1 MTTENEVVQLS
12 ERNFQEEVLMSLH
25 PVLVDFWAEWCGPCH
40 AIAPIVEELAV
51 DFDGK
56 AKVGKLEIDKSPS
69 LAQRFSIQSVPTL
82 IIFKDGEEVDR
93 VTGNVPKEVLAE
105 KLGRVVSEQRMP
117 VEQRKEQDHVVT
129 SA

>member
-1 MTTENEVVQLS
+1 MTTKKEVVQLS
-12 ERNFQEEVLMSLH
+12 EQDFQEEVLMSLH

-56 AKVGKLEIDKSPS
+56 AKVGRLEIDKSPS
-69 LAQRFSIQSVPTL
+69 LVQRFSIQSVPTL

-93 VTGNVPKEVLAE
+93 VTGNAPKEVLAE
-105 KLGRVVSEQRMP
+105 KLERVVAEQRMP

>member
-1 MTTENEVVQLS
+1 MTTKREVVQLS
-12 ERNFQEEVLMSLH
+12 EQDFQEEVLMSLH

-40 AIAPIVEELAV
+40 AIAPVVEELAV

-56 AKVGKLEIDKSPS
+56 ATVGKLEINKSPS

-105 KLGRVVSEQRMP
+105 KLERVIAEQRMP
-117 VEQRKEQDHVVT
+117 VEQRKEKDHVVT

>member
-1 MTTENEVVQLS
+1 MTAKREVLQLS
-12 ERNFQEEVLMSLH
+12 EQDFQEEVLMSLH

-56 AKVGKLEIDKSPS
+56 AKVGRLEIDKTPS

-82 IIFKDGEEVDR
+82 IIFNDGEEVDR

-105 KLGRVVSEQRMP
+105 KLERVVSEQRIP